1 MGAVGVYEE
10 DEMTN
15 EVIRHYDGLIAE
27 ENDPFRD
34 PPVLQEYMD
43 KWDGAEFLNALALN
57 GSETVLEIG
66 VGTGRI
72 AAKTAP
78 LCAELFGLDISPKT
92 IERAKENLAD
102 FKNIQLICDNFLNF
116 DLDRKFDVVY
126 SSLTFMHFE
135 DKQMAVNKVAELL
148 CDGGKFVL
156 SIDKNRSESIDMG
169 SYRLR
174 VYPDTSEAIIS
185 CARNAGLCLKAQRET
200 EFAHI
205 MTFVKA

>member
-1 MGAVGVYEE
+1 
-10 DEMTN
+10 MTN
-15 EVIRHYDGLIAE
+15 EVIRHYDRLIAE

-43 KWDGAEFLNALALN
+43 KWDGADFMHALSLTGN
-57 GSETVLEIG
+57 EIVLEIG
-66 VGTGRI
+66 IGTGRI

-92 IERAKENLAD
+92 IERAKENLND
-102 FKNIQLICDNFLNF
+102 FKNIQLICGDFLNIDF
-116 DLDRKFDVVY
+116 DRKYDVIY

-135 DKQMAVNKVAELL
+135 NKRMAVHKAAEAL
-148 CDGGKFVL
+148 CDSGIFVL
-156 SIDKNRSESIDMG
+156 SIDKNQSEFIDMG
-169 SYRLR
+169 SYKLR
-174 VYPDTSEAIIS
+174 VYPDTPETIIF
-185 CARNAGLCLKAQRET
+185 CARNAGFCLKSQCET